1 MKAAA
6 KVLAIGGVGLL
17 LTSMSGTEKIS
28 MWGPLVLICTITA
41 LMTVWVLAGDRSYN
55 QDHTT
60 TYREA
65 A

>member
-6 KVLAIGGVGLL
+6 KVLAIGGAMLL
-17 LTSMSGTEKIS
+17 LTTLSGTETIS

-41 LMTVWVLAGDRSYN
+41 LMTVWVLAGDRASSQDQTTSYN
-55 QDHTT
+55 K
-60 TYREA
+60 A